1 MVGVAAGVVAEAVV
15 AVVAVEA
22 AATRGERVAVRAVRQ
37 GGATMALLPT
47 VAWSCRSL
55 WCSREFRG

>member
-15 AVVAVEA
+15 AVEA
-22 AATRGERVAVRAVRQ
+22 AAMRGERVAVRAVRH
-37 GGATMALLPT
+37 GGATVALLPT